1 MDRRSF
7 LQTTALGVWA
17 MSEPDE
23 ALASGWELRRDG
35 AKEWRAATVPGCWE
49 RDGIPGALCG
59 PVWYRTKSPFAK
71 PEGVARSGGGGSVKG
86 ERLFWELDAVS
97 YHCEGFADGVKI
109 GEHTGLW
116 DAFAWELPVNARELT
131 LKVEKPGSER
141 FPVKQTLAGFLPYV
155 WGTWGG
161 PWQAVRVRTTGPV
174 RITSVFARGAADG
187 RLHGD
192 VELNVASGAEVV
204 LELRLSTDDGAVV
217 AGRQM
222 GVPQSGKASF
232 DLQVARPELWNPETP
247 HCYTLTLTALV
258 SGVLS
263 DQQARTVGFRKL
275 QVEGER
281 ILLNDQP
288 IYFRAPLSWGW
299 YESTMA
305 PNPSLSVF
313 EQELKRVKSLGFN
326 GMKLCLWIPPR
337 VYFELADR
345 LGMLLWVE
353 LPLWLPEKSDFF
365 TKQTPQEYARII
377 RQIGDHPSI
386 LLWTLGCEI
395 GEGMDAS
402 FLGKLYAELKKQTG
416 SPLIR
421 DNSGSAECYG
431 GPLPEHADYGD
442 FHLYCDLPFARPTFD
457 AFAPRW
463 RERQPFLFGEF
474 NDQDALRDLPA
485 ILKRQKTPPWWTLAD
500 PQTNPK
506 GVRWEVGVTEQLKTL
521 EGSGLLPRLAELK
534 ASSAKQALLARKHT
548 LELTRSYPFTSGYVV
563 TGLTDTPISTAGL
576 FDDLGALRYDPS
588 AFNADTVLFI
598 EPDRRRTWTAGGD
611 RPSWLDRWGV
621 KEGESVRRHVGISHF
636 GKHLGPGALL
646 RWSVSTG
653 QSGELALG
661 PLEPGEVKELGL
673 IEFIA
678 PAQPQKLTLSVEL
691 TAAGK
696 TLSKNSWPLWVFV
709 APRTGGAVSLYDPA
723 NLLAGFEEA
732 TGWKMIALTQGPLGL
747 GGPGVIIATAWSPEL
762 LAFTRNGGR
771 VLYLQPSAFGGL
783 PAAELPFFREAMR
796 LFEDHPSWGNFPHEK
811 STDFLLYGLASDCAF
826 EPEAMQQVLGVPLTP
841 ILTRVDARSSLLHA
855 YVCEAQVGAGRL
867 LLTTLRPYGGLG
879 DQPSGLKRAI
889 CGVGLLHAWLE
900 WLIR

>member
-1 MDRRSF
+1 
-7 LQTTALGVWA
+7 
-17 MSEPDE
+17 MSEADE

-49 RDGIPGALCG
+49 RDGIPGAVCG
-59 PVWYRTKSPFAK
+59 PVWYRLPLREA
-71 PEGVARSGGGGSVKG
+71 GGGQGGGKNAGRV
-86 ERLFWELDAVS
+86 FWELDAVS

-116 DAFAWELPVNARELT
+116 DAFAWELPAGARELT

-161 PWQAVRVRTTGPV
+161 PWQDIRVRTTGPV
-174 RITSVFARGAADG
+174 RIERVWAPADSKG
-187 RLHGD
+187 VVTAEADLDLAQGTQAL
-192 VELNVASGAEVV
+192 VEFL
-204 LELRLSTDDGAVV
+204 LSD
-217 AGRQM
+217 
-222 GVPQSGKASF
+222 PQGNP
-232 DLQVARPELWNPETP
+232 VARERIEATKTGIVKVRLAVKDALLWNPETP
-247 HCYTLTLTALV
+247 HCYTLTVTVAV

-263 DQQARTVGFRKL
+263 DQQTRTVGFRKL
-275 QVEGER
+275 AVDGER

-305 PNPSLSVF
+305 PNPSLAVF
-313 EQELKRVKSLGFN
+313 EDELKRIKSLGFN

-337 VYFELADR
+337 VYFEIADR
-345 LGMLLWVE
+345 LGVLLWVE

-365 TKQTPQEYARII
+365 TKQTPLEYARII

-386 LLWTLGCEI
+386 ILWTLGCEI

-402 FLGKLYAELKKQTG
+402 FLGKLYAELQKQTG
-416 SPLIR
+416 APLIR

-431 GPLPEHADYGD
+431 GPLPEHADYWD

-485 ILKRQKTPPWWTLAD
+485 ILKRDKTPPWWTLSD

-506 GVRWEVGVTEQLKTL
+506 GVRWEVSVMEQLKTL
-521 EGSGLLPRLAELK
+521 ESSGLLPRLAELK
-534 ASSAKQALLARKHT
+534 ASSAKQALLSRKHT

-588 AFNADTVLFI
+588 EFNADTVLFI
-598 EPDRRRTWTAGGD
+598 EPDRRRAWTAGGD

-621 KEGESVRRHVGISHF
+621 RAGESVRRHVGISHF
-636 GKHLGPGALL
+636 GKRLGPGALL

-653 QSGELALG
+653 QNGELALG

-673 IEFIA
+673 IEFMA
-678 PAQPQKLTLSVEL
+678 PAQPRKLTLSVEV

-696 TLSKNSWPLWVFV
+696 MLSKNSWPLWVFV
-709 APRTGGAVSLYDPA
+709 APRTAGAVSLYDPA

-732 TGWKMIALTQGPLGL
+732 TGWNVIPLTPPLLGAGGALR
-747 GGPGVIIATAWSPEL
+747 GVIIATTWSPEL
-762 LAFTRNGGR
+762 LVFARNGGR
-771 VLYLQPSAFGGL
+771 VLYLQSSAFGGL

-796 LFEDHPSWGNFPHEK
+796 LFEEHPSWGNFPHES
-811 STDFLLYGLASDCAF
+811 STDFLFYGLASDCAF
-826 EPEAMQQVLGVPLTP
+826 EPEALQQVLGVPIAP
-841 ILTRVDARSSLLHA
+841 VLTRVDARSSLLHA